1 MIITNNEE
9 LLRVKCE
16 EVLPDEIDTIRMVL
30 EAELENSNRLGRP
43 GIGLAAPQVGIPK
56 KMAIV
61 RLGHKGHPDL
71 NLDLVNAQIERGYD
85 QIMVQDEGCL
95 SWPGRV
101 ENTLRWQEVYVSGNL
116 IGPANFIATGLLS
129 VCIQHELDHLN
140 QILMFDRAAPVVR
153 KANKTNEPDLKLGP
167 NDPCYCGE
175 MNPITGKRIKYK
187 KCHGK

>member
-30 EAELENSNRLGRP
+30 EAELDNSNRLGRF

-61 RLGHKGHPDL
+61 RLGHKGYPDL
-71 NLDLVNAQIERGYD
+71 NLDLVNAKIEHGYD
-85 QIMVQDEGCL
+85 QVMVQGEGCL
-95 SWPGRV
+95 SFPSRA
-101 ENTLRWQEVYVSGNL
+101 ENTLRYQEVHVSDNL
-116 IGPANFIATGLLS
+116 MAPTNFVATGLLA

-140 QILMFDRAAPVVR
+140 QVLMFDRAAPVIR
-153 KANKTNEPDLKLGP
+153 KAEKIEVKLGP
-167 NDPCYCGE
+167 NDPCYCGKI
-175 MNPITGKRIKYK
+175 NPITGNRTKYK
-187 KCHGK
+187 KCCGR